1 MQIFPA
7 KTQRSKGVLGCS
19 FAPLRLCGKQIFAI
33 LVALSFLATLVPIA
47 SAGKSTMPCCVGKA
61 AGHCDSG
68 LAAKKPPQPKEPM
81 CGLHNDSEEDDGIT
95 IVAEPSHT
103 ESHKASASSSSQ
115 PAAESDS
122 LSQPCRMDCGA
133 CTTGST
139 RQQNR
144 ERDIL
149 QPLTQQHSLTT
160 IQSKYDSRSLL
171 FSSNEDWKRTSPRGP
186 PSELR

>member
-1 MQIFPA
+1 M
-7 KTQRSKGVLGCS
+7 LGCS